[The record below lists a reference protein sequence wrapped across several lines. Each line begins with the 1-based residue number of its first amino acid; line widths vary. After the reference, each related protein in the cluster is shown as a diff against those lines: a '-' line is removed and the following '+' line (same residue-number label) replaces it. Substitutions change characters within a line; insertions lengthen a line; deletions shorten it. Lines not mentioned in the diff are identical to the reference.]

1 METLTSGKDFIRFH
15 SIRQAADLIY
25 SLRYDRLD
33 RQINIQLGNCQFPQK
48 MHKIKNISLFILV
61 GVGLFSAFLSGF
73 FLKAYFDKHS
83 QVFPILDQA
92 YEILLNHEYYD
103 LPDNQTL
110 EHGMIRGML
119 AVSGDQFATFQEP
132 VQHELETNSLQGNFG
147 GIGVDITQT
156 ADGNFLLFPIE
167 GGPAYEAGILNG
179 DKLIAVGNMGVSPD
193 TSIDEIKA
201 AIRGKVGEAIKI
213 VVFRDPGNL
222 ELDFNLIRTQI
233 HLPSVI
239 WHIVPDHPTI
249 GIIKINII
257 AETTVDEIEA
267 AIAKLQ
273 ESGTKQ
279 FILDL
284 RDNGGGL
291 LTAGVDIA
299 RLFLEE
305 GLILEQQYRGED
317 VESYPVRAP
326 GPYVE
331 LPLVLLVNQNTAS
344 AAEIVA
350 GALQVYHRAHLVGQP
365 TFGKD
370 TIQLIFNLQDDS
382 SLHVTAARWWIPGIE
397 SDLGSQGLQPDIA
410 IIDDGSG
417 IDLTMNAGI
426 QALLNP

>member
-1 METLTSGKDFIRFH
+1 M
-15 SIRQAADLIY
+15 
-25 SLRYDRLD
+25 
-33 RQINIQLGNCQFPQK
+33 
-48 MHKIKNISLFILV
+48 
-61 GVGLFSAFLSGF
+61 
-73 FLKAYFDKHS
+73 
-83 QVFPILDQA
+83 
-92 YEILLNHEYYD
+92 
-103 LPDNQTL
+103 
-110 EHGMIRGML
+110 
-119 AVSGDQFATFQEP
+119 
-132 VQHELETNSLQGNFG
+132 
-147 GIGVDITQT
+147 
-156 ADGNFLLFPIE
+156 
-167 GGPAYEAGILNG
+167 
-179 DKLIAVGNMGVSPD
+179 
-193 TSIDEIKA
+193 
-201 AIRGKVGEAIKI
+201 
-213 VVFRDPGNL
+213 
-222 ELDFNLIRTQI
+222 
-233 HLPSVI
+233 
-239 WHIVPDHPTI
+239 
-249 GIIKINII
+249 
-257 AETTVDEIEA
+257 
-267 AIAKLQ
+267 Q